1 MEISRNETTVFTLRI
16 FFFIYLFYDYPTHF
30 SNIYSNF
37 SLCYNGFMQIL
48 PIASGKGGVGKSLLS
63 ANLAIA
69 LGQAGKK
76 VVLADLDLGAS
87 NLHLALGHN
96 VKNNSIGTYL
106 TDKSSFQSI
115 IEATEYDNV
124 SFIAGDSQIPGLTT
138 LKAAQK
144 TKLLRNFHSIDADF
158 LILDLGAGTHQIIL
172 DMFLQSPQGILV
184 TAPTVTATLDG
195 YLFLKNSVFR
205 LLNTTYKRG
214 TAGHN
219 YLEQLK
225 QNSDAMKSI
234 YIPKLVDNLFAVDPV
249 NTALFKTR
257 MNQFKPRL
265 VMNMIDDPKD
275 ADRAQRIRNSC
286 RQYLGMDLEYL
297 GLMYRDQLQDKA
309 LSSRLPVIIYKPNC
323 LLSQAIYRIAEK
335 VLVAEPR
342 HFDAE
347 FTNAIDSAASFLQAE
362 EDANDD
368 YNLKI
373 SGLNDLIGSGQLSTG
388 ELIDMIKTQAY
399 EIGQLRKENNL
410 LKSKIIKAAE
420 QGFRL

>member
-1 MEISRNETTVFTLRI
+1 
-16 FFFIYLFYDYPTHF
+16 
-30 SNIYSNF
+30 
-37 SLCYNGFMQIL
+37 MQIL

-115 IEATEYDNV
+115 IEPTEYDNV

-214 TAGHN
+214 SAGHQ

-225 QNSDAMKSI
+225 TNSDAMKSI
-234 YIPKLVDNLFAVDPV
+234 YIPKLVDQLSVVDPV
-249 NTALFKTR
+249 NTGLFKTR

-286 RQYLGMDLEYL
+286 SQYLGMDLEYL

-323 LLSQAIYRIAEK
+323 VLSQAIYRIAEK
-335 VLVAEPR
+335 VIAAEPR
-342 HFDAE
+342 YFDDD
-347 FTNAIDSAASFLQAE
+347 FTNTIDSATSFMQAE

-368 YNLKI
+368 YNLKL
-373 SGLNDLIGSGQLSTG
+373 SGLNDLIGSGQLSTA

-399 EIGQLRKENNL
+399 ESGQLRKENNI
-410 LKSKIIKAAE
+410 LKSKIVKAAQ

>member
-1 MEISRNETTVFTLRI
+1 
-16 FFFIYLFYDYPTHF
+16 
-30 SNIYSNF
+30 
-37 SLCYNGFMQIL
+37 MQIL

-115 IEATEYDNV
+115 IEPTEYDNV

-214 TAGHN
+214 SAGHQ

-225 QNSDAMKSI
+225 TNSDAMKSI
-234 YIPKLVDNLFAVDPV
+234 YIPKLVDQLSVVDPV
-249 NTALFKTR
+249 NTGLVKPR

-286 RQYLGMDLEYL
+286 SQYLGMDLEYL

-323 LLSQAIYRIAEK
+323 VLSQAIYRIAEK
-335 VLVAEPR
+335 VIAAEPR
-342 HFDAE
+342 YFDDD
-347 FTNAIDSAASFLQAE
+347 FTNTIDSATSFMQAE

-368 YNLKI
+368 YNLKL
-373 SGLNDLIGSGQLSTG
+373 SGLNDLIGSGQLSTA

-410 LKSKIIKAAE
+410 LKSKIVKAAQ

>member
-1 MEISRNETTVFTLRI
+1 
-16 FFFIYLFYDYPTHF
+16 
-30 SNIYSNF
+30 
-37 SLCYNGFMQIL
+37 MQIL

-115 IEATEYDNV
+115 IEPTEYDNV

-214 TAGHN
+214 SAGHQ

-225 QNSDAMKSI
+225 TNSDAMKSI
-234 YIPKLVDNLFAVDPV
+234 YIPKLVDQLSIVDPV
-249 NTALFKTR
+249 NTGLFKTR

-286 RQYLGMDLEYL
+286 SQYLGMDLEYL

-323 LLSQAIYRIAEK
+323 VLSQAIYRIAEK
-335 VLVAEPR
+335 VIAAEPR
-342 HFDAE
+342 YFDDD
-347 FTNAIDSAASFLQAE
+347 FTNTIDSATSFMQAE

-368 YNLKI
+368 YNLKL
-373 SGLNDLIGSGQLSTG
+373 SGLNDLIGSGQLSTA

-410 LKSKIIKAAE
+410 LKSKIIKAAQ

>member
-1 MEISRNETTVFTLRI
+1 
-16 FFFIYLFYDYPTHF
+16 
-30 SNIYSNF
+30 
-37 SLCYNGFMQIL
+37 MQIL

-115 IEATEYDNV
+115 IEPTEYDNV

-138 LKAAQK
+138 LKAVQK

-214 TAGHN
+214 SAGHQ

-225 QNSDAMKSI
+225 TNSDAMKSI
-234 YIPKLVDNLFAVDPV
+234 YIPKLVDQLSVVDPV
-249 NTALFKTR
+249 NTGLFKTR

-286 RQYLGMDLEYL
+286 SQYLGMDLEYL

-323 LLSQAIYRIAEK
+323 VLSQAIYRIAEK
-335 VLVAEPR
+335 VIAAEPR
-342 HFDAE
+342 YFDDD
-347 FTNAIDSAASFLQAE
+347 FTNTIDSATSFMQAE

-368 YNLKI
+368 YNLKL
-373 SGLNDLIGSGQLSTG
+373 SGLNDLIGSGQLSTA

-410 LKSKIIKAAE
+410 LKSKIVKAAQ

>member
-1 MEISRNETTVFTLRI
+1 
-16 FFFIYLFYDYPTHF
+16 
-30 SNIYSNF
+30 
-37 SLCYNGFMQIL
+37 MQIL

-205 LLNTTYKRG
+205 LLNTTFKRG

-410 LKSKIIKAAE
+410 LKSKIIKVAE

>member
-1 MEISRNETTVFTLRI
+1 
-16 FFFIYLFYDYPTHF
+16 
-30 SNIYSNF
+30 
-37 SLCYNGFMQIL
+37 MQIL

-115 IEATEYDNV
+115 IEPTEYDNV

-138 LKAAQK
+138 LKAVQK

-172 DMFLQSPQGILV
+172 DMFLQSPQGLLV

-214 TAGHN
+214 SAGHQ

-225 QNSDAMKSI
+225 TNSDAMKSI
-234 YIPKLVDNLFAVDPV
+234 YIPKLVDQLSVVDPV
-249 NTALFKTR
+249 NTGLFKTR

-286 RQYLGMDLEYL
+286 SQYLGMDLEYL

-323 LLSQAIYRIAEK
+323 VLSQAIYRIAEK
-335 VLVAEPR
+335 VIAAEPR
-342 HFDAE
+342 YFDDD
-347 FTNAIDSAASFLQAE
+347 FTNTIDSATSFMQAE

-368 YNLKI
+368 YNLKL
-373 SGLNDLIGSGQLSTG
+373 SGLNDLIGSGQLSTA

-410 LKSKIIKAAE
+410 LKSKIVKAAQ

>member
-1 MEISRNETTVFTLRI
+1 
-16 FFFIYLFYDYPTHF
+16 
-30 SNIYSNF
+30 
-37 SLCYNGFMQIL
+37 MQIL

-115 IEATEYDNV
+115 IEPTEYDNV

-214 TAGHN
+214 SAGHQ

-225 QNSDAMKSI
+225 TNSDAMKSI
-234 YIPKLVDNLFAVDPV
+234 YIPKLVDQLSVVDPV
-249 NTALFKTR
+249 NTGLFKTR
-257 MNQFKPRL
+257 MNQFNPRL

-286 RQYLGMDLEYL
+286 SQYLGMDLEYL

-323 LLSQAIYRIAEK
+323 VLSQAIYRIAEK
-335 VLVAEPR
+335 VIAAEPR
-342 HFDAE
+342 YFDDD
-347 FTNAIDSAASFLQAE
+347 FTNTIDSATSFMQAE

-368 YNLKI
+368 YNLKL
-373 SGLNDLIGSGQLSTG
+373 SGLNDLIGSGQLSTA

-410 LKSKIIKAAE
+410 LKSKIVKAAQ

>member
-1 MEISRNETTVFTLRI
+1 
-16 FFFIYLFYDYPTHF
+16 
-30 SNIYSNF
+30 
-37 SLCYNGFMQIL
+37 MQIL

-115 IEATEYDNV
+115 IEPTEYDNV

-214 TAGHN
+214 SAGHQ

-225 QNSDAMKSI
+225 TNSDAMKSI
-234 YIPKLVDNLFAVDPV
+234 YIPKLVDQLSVVDPV
-249 NTALFKTR
+249 NTGLFKTR

-323 LLSQAIYRIAEK
+323 VLSQAIYRIAEK
-335 VLVAEPR
+335 VIAAEPR
-342 HFDAE
+342 YFDDD
-347 FTNAIDSAASFLQAE
+347 FTNTIDSATSFMQAE

-368 YNLKI
+368 YNLKL
-373 SGLNDLIGSGQLSTG
+373 SGLNDLIGSGQLSTA

-410 LKSKIIKAAE
+410 LKSKIVKAAQ